1 MEVCSC
7 EVVVQEST
15 VACGADTSALNFV
28 RRCVEMSELSK
39 TVGPNRQY
47 WLLKADPETF
57 SIDDLWKAAG
67 RTTHWDGVRNFQA
80 RNFMREMK
88 RGDLAFFYHSGG
100 KEPGIAGIVEVVREA
115 YPDQT
120 ALDRNSPYFDPKSAD
135 GNSNWSMVDVRGLER
150 FSQPVMLSEMRN
162 RPELAGMP
170 LLKKGNRLS
179 VQKVGAA
186 EWNAVLA
193 MTKESKGA

>member
-1 MEVCSC
+1 M
-7 EVVVQEST
+7 T
-15 VACGADTSALNFV
+15 
-28 RRCVEMSELSK
+28 ELSK
-39 TVGPNRQY
+39 TGSPNRQY

-57 SIDDLWKAAG
+57 SIDHLWNAPG

-88 RGDLAFFYHSGG
+88 KGDLAFFYHSGG
-100 KEPGIAGIVEVVREA
+100 KDPGIVGITEIVREA
-115 YPDQT
+115 YPDPT
-120 ALDRNSPYFDPKSAD
+120 ALDPKDPHFDPKSK
-135 GNSNWSMVDVRGLER
+135 GGESSWSMVDVRGLER
-150 FSQPVMLSEMRN
+150 FSQPVKLSEMRN

-170 LLKKGNRLS
+170 LLQKGNRLS

-193 MTKESKGA
+193 MAKESKGASQGSSEPGAATPEPGFSG